1 MRTGIHFARKRF
13 GAADIVCRG
22 GSCLNGGMI
31 RGLSISRRGSLS
43 RVQAAS
49 GRWIAG
55 ALALT
60 SAVWLVALAG
70 LLALANSVHDDV
82 PALLAVKLP
91 LLQSRPELIFA
102 GESRTLYQVD
112 AGLAAQLIGRPQGAV
127 VNIAYDAGEPL
138 ALVAAMRRQPDRFQ
152 KARVV
157 VSVVPFLFNEGVRS
171 AAVYPQ
177 DVAARLGVVEQMMSF
192 LPLRVGTLIR
202 FIREAFN
209 ARLAADQHLAE
220 LAPAPAAFGSKIIDH
235 TQPEDRWPDEIG
247 THAHYV
253 NWDLSGPK
261 ARYEIGALCDM
272 VVLARRLTV
281 VVPPWAPRY
290 DRARDP
296 SWRDK
301 DDQYAALMADAGR
314 RCGFD
319 VLNIQSIPGL
329 GQANYADEM
338 HVNASGVPIYTRYLV
353 SRLSR

>member
-1 MRTGIHFARKRF
+1 M
-13 GAADIVCRG
+13 
-22 GSCLNGGMI
+22 
-31 RGLSISRRGSLS
+31 
-43 RVQAAS
+43 QAAS
-49 GRWIAG
+49 ARWIAG

-60 SAVWLVALAG
+60 SAVWLVTLAG
-70 LLALANSVHDDV
+70 LLALANRVHDDV
-82 PALLAVKLP
+82 PLLLAVKLP

-112 AGLAAQLIGRPQGAV
+112 ASLAAQLIGRPQGAV

-138 ALVAAMRRQPDRFQ
+138 ALLAAMRRQPERFQ

-177 DVAARLGVVEQMMSF
+177 DVVARLGVVEQMISF

-202 FIREAFN
+202 LIHEAFN

-220 LAPAPAAFGSKIIDH
+220 LAPAPAAFGSKIIER
-235 TQPEDRWPDEIG
+235 TQPEDRWPAEIG
-247 THAHYV
+247 SHAHYA

-272 VVLARRLTV
+272 VALARRLTV

-296 SWRDK
+296 SWRDINTP
-301 DDQYAALMADAGR
+301 R
-314 RCGFD
+314 
-319 VLNIQSIPGL
+319 
-329 GQANYADEM
+329 
-338 HVNASGVPIYTRYLV
+338 
-353 SRLSR
+353 

>member
-1 MRTGIHFARKRF
+1 MRGRT
-13 GAADIVCRG
+13 ADIVCRG

-31 RGLSISRRGSLS
+31 RSLFISYGRPLL

-49 GRWIAG
+49 ARWVAG

-60 SAVWLVALAG
+60 LTAWLVALAG
-70 LLALANSVHDDV
+70 LLAIADRIHDDV
-82 PALLAVKLP
+82 PVLLAVKLP

-102 GESRTLYQVD
+102 GESRTVYQVD
-112 AGLAAQLIGRPQGAV
+112 AGLAAQLTGKPQGAA

-138 ALVAAMRRQPDRFQ
+138 ALLAAMRREPDRFQ
-152 KARVV
+152 KAHVV
-157 VSVVPFLFNEGVRS
+157 VSVAPFLFNEGVRS

-177 DVAARLGVVEQMMSF
+177 DVVARLGVAERMRSF

-209 ARLAADQHLAE
+209 ARLAADQRVADLG
-220 LAPAPAAFGSKIIDH
+220 PQPAALGLKVINSS
-235 TQPEDRWPDEIG
+235 QPEDQWAAEIG
-247 THAHYV
+247 SHPHYA

-261 ARYEIGALCDM
+261 ARFEIGALCDM
-272 VVLARRLTV
+272 VELTRKLTV

-290 DRARDP
+290 DRARD
-296 SWRDK
+296 SEWRDK
-301 DDQYAALMADAGR
+301 DDQYAALVTEAGR

-329 GQANYADEM
+329 ERGNYADEM

-353 SRLSR
+353 SRLKR